1 MGRRSVTD
9 FIERLRQ
16 RKVVQWAL
24 AYGAAAF
31 AVIQVLDIVVQRFG
45 WPDLLERL
53 VIVALPLGLVVTLVL
68 VWYHGE
74 RGAQR
79 ATGTELLILAL
90 LFAIG
95 GGALWRIAQA
105 PPDAPRGTARVK
117 EVVAP
122 LTPTMAAPTE
132 KSIAVLPFE
141 NLSHDADNAYFADG
155 MQEEILTRLAGI
167 GELRV
172 ISRTSTEKYLS
183 HPDNLKT
190 IAAEL
195 GVATILEGSVQKS
208 GNDVRINVQLIDAQR
223 DSHLW
228 AQTFDR
234 ELNNVFAVES
244 EVSQQIADVLKAR
257 LSPREVTTL
266 AKAPT
271 HNSAAFD
278 AFLKAEFH
286 YQRANQAWSETEFDA
301 AIAGYRQAIAL
312 DPSFALAYAQLG
324 YSQMLR
330 HWFVERSD
338 DDRLAEIRATIGK
351 ALALDPDLPDGHN
364 ALGFYLYWGHL
375 DYDAAIVELQ
385 RVLELAPSDARA
397 LLGLAAIYRRKGE
410 WTQSLLAFER
420 GLVISPRDSNLAG
433 EYGITFALLRR
444 YADAEQQLRIAL
456 AIAPENASA
465 KDALMMARLMDAS
478 DIDGARAAFTPPP
491 DWRISGQA
499 LLGGD
504 IVHVVNTRAYAD
516 VFARDFQSALHE
528 WDSAPNHTEDDKTA
542 QRVARVVIKMVA
554 GQKSGLQ
561 AECAELKPLV
571 EAAIQHQPKSLGI
584 LDQSSWVDLCLGR
597 NEEAMR
603 TARQASELLPL
614 SKDAYFGV
622 YSVEGLAEIDAQAGA
637 ADQALPLIEQLL
649 QIPAGMSMTVERL
662 KHDPVWDPI
671 RADRRFHK
679 LIADDAS
686 QAMK

>member
-1 MGRRSVTD
+1 MGCRSVTD
-9 FIERLRQ
+9 LIERLRQ

-31 AVIQVLDIVVQRFG
+31 AVIQVLDIVAQRFG
-45 WPDLLERL
+45 WPDVLERL
-53 VIVALPLGLVVTLVL
+53 VIVALPLGLVVTLVV

-79 ATGTELLILAL
+79 VTGAELLILAL

-95 GGALWRIAQA
+95 GGALWRVAHG
-105 PPDAPRGTARVK
+105 PPETPSGAAVAKGI
-117 EVVAP
+117 VAP
-122 LTPTMAAPTE
+122 GMPTMTAPTE

-141 NLSHDADNAYFADG
+141 NLSHEADNAYFADG

-167 GELRV
+167 GELKV
-172 ISRTSTEKYLS
+172 ISRTSTEKYIS

-234 ELNNVFAVES
+234 ELKNVFAVES

-257 LSPREVTTL
+257 LSPREATTL
-266 AKAPT
+266 AKAAT
-271 HNSAAFD
+271 RNSAAFD
-278 AFLKAEFH
+278 EFLKAEFH
-286 YQRANQAWSETEFDA
+286 SKRANYAWSETEFQA

-324 YSQMLR
+324 YCQMLR
-330 HWFVERSD
+330 HWFVGRSD
-338 DDRLAEIRATIGK
+338 EDTLAEIRTTVDR
-351 ALALDPDLPDGHN
+351 ALALDPDLPDAHN
-364 ALGFYLYWGHL
+364 ALGYYLYWGHR

-385 RVLELAPSDARA
+385 RVLKLAPSDARA
-397 LLGLAAIYRRKGE
+397 LVGLGAIYRRKGE

-420 GLVISPRDSNLAG
+420 GLVISPRDSNMAG

-444 YADAEQQLRIAL
+444 YAEAEQQLGVAL

-465 KDALMMARLMDAS
+465 KDALMMSHLVGAG
-478 DIDGARAAFTPPP
+478 DIDGARAAFDPPP

-504 IVHVVNTRAYAD
+504 IVHLVNTRAYAD
-516 VFARDFQSALHE
+516 VFARDFESAQRE
-528 WDSAPNHTEDDKTA
+528 WDSAPNETDDDKVA
-542 QRVARVVIKMVA
+542 QRVARVVIKILA
-554 GQKSGLQ
+554 GQKSSLQ
-561 AECAELKPLV
+561 AECTELKPLV
-571 EAAIQHQPKSLGI
+571 EAAIQRQPKSPGI

-597 NEEAMR
+597 NEDGMHA
-603 TARQASELLPL
+603 ARQASELLPL

-622 YSVEGLAEIDAQAGA
+622 YSVEALAEIDAQAGA
-637 ADQALPLIEQLL
+637 PDQALALIEQLL

-671 RADRRFHK
+671 RADPRFHK
-679 LIADDAS
+679 LIVDGAS

>member
-9 FIERLRQ
+9 LIERLKQ

-31 AVIQVLDIVVQRFG
+31 AVIQALDIVAQRFG
-45 WPDLLERL
+45 WPDVLERL

-79 ATGTELLILAL
+79 VTGTELLILAL

-95 GGALWRIAQA
+95 GGALWRVAQGPPEARSAATSAKSAGA
-105 PPDAPRGTARVK
+105 PM
-117 EVVAP
+117 
-122 LTPTMAAPTE
+122 TPIMAGPTE

-167 GELRV
+167 GELKV
-172 ISRTSTEKYLS
+172 ISRTSTEKYIS

-208 GNDVRINVQLIDAQR
+208 GSDVRINVQLIDAQR

-257 LSPREVTTL
+257 LSPREAATL

-271 HNSAAFD
+271 RNSAAFD

-286 YQRANQAWSETEFDA
+286 YQRANVAWNETEFDA

-312 DPSFALAYAQLG
+312 DPLFALAYAQLG
-324 YSQMLR
+324 YCQMLR
-330 HWFVERSD
+330 HWFVERWD
-338 DDRLAEIRATIGK
+338 DDKLAEIRATIGK

-364 ALGFYLYWGHL
+364 ALGYYLYWGHL

-397 LLGLAAIYRRKGE
+397 LVGLGAIYRRKGE
-410 WTQSLLAFER
+410 WTKSLLAFER
-420 GLVISPRDSNLAG
+420 GLVLSPRDSNMAG

-444 YADAEQQLRIAL
+444 YAEAERQLRIAL

-478 DIDGARAAFTPPP
+478 DLDGARAAFNPPP
-491 DWRISGQA
+491 DWRISGLA

-504 IVHVVNTRAYAD
+504 IVHIVNTRAYAD
-516 VFARDFQSALHE
+516 VFARDFQSALRE
-528 WDSAPNHTEDDKTA
+528 WDSAPDRTEDDKTA
-542 QRVARVVIKMVA
+542 QRVARVVIKMLA
-554 GQKSGLQ
+554 GQKSSLQ
-561 AECAELKPLV
+561 AECKELKPLV

-622 YSVEGLAEIDAQAGA
+622 YSLEGLAEIDAQAGA
-637 ADQALPLIEQLL
+637 ADQAFPLIEQLL
-649 QIPAGMSMTVERL
+649 QIPAGESMTVERL
-662 KHDPVWDPI
+662 KHDPVWDSI
-671 RADRRFHK
+671 RADPRFHK
-679 LIADDAS
+679 LIVDDAS
-686 QAMK
+686 QATK

>member
-1 MGRRSVTD
+1 MTNL
-9 FIERLRQ
+9 IERLRQ

-45 WPDLLERL
+45 WPDVLERL
-53 VIVALPLGLVVTLVL
+53 VIVALPLGLVVTLVV

-79 ATGTELLILAL
+79 VTGTELLILAL
-90 LFAIG
+90 LFAIS
-95 GGALWRIAQA
+95 GGALWRVAQSPPEA
-105 PPDAPRGTARVK
+105 PSATSSAK
-117 EVVAP
+117 KVAP
-122 LTPTMAAPTE
+122 APTAAPMQ

-141 NLSHDADNAYFADG
+141 NLSHDPDNAYFADG

-167 GELRV
+167 GELKV

-195 GVATILEGSVQKS
+195 GVAVILEGSVQKS
-208 GNDVRINVQLIDAQR
+208 GNDVRINVQLMDAQK
-223 DSHLW
+223 DTHLW

-257 LSPREVTTL
+257 LSPREATTL
-266 AKAPT
+266 AKATTRNP
-271 HNSAAFD
+271 AAFD

-286 YQRANQAWSETEFDA
+286 TNRANYAWSETEFKS

-312 DPSFALAYAQLG
+312 DPSYALAYAQLG
-324 YSQMLR
+324 FCQMLR

-338 DDRLAEIRATIGK
+338 DDTLAEIRSTIGK
-351 ALALDPDLPDGHN
+351 ALALNPDLPEAHN
-364 ALGFYLYWGHL
+364 ALGSYLYWGHR
-375 DYDAAIVELQ
+375 DYDAAIVEFQ

-397 LLGLAAIYRRKGE
+397 LVSLAAIYRRKGE
-410 WTQSLLAFER
+410 WTQSLQAFER
-420 GLVISPRDSNLAG
+420 GLVISPRDSSLAG

-444 YADAEQQLRIAL
+444 YAEAEQQLGIAL
-456 AIAPENASA
+456 AIAPDNASA
-465 KDALMMARLMDAS
+465 TDALMMARLLGAS
-478 DIDGARAAFTPPP
+478 DIDGARAAFDPPP
-491 DWRISGQA
+491 EWRISGQA

-504 IVHVVNTRAYAD
+504 LVHTVNTRAYAD
-516 VFARDFQSALHE
+516 VFARDFESAQRE
-528 WDSAPNHTEDDKTA
+528 WNSAPKETDDDRTA
-542 QRVARVVIKMVA
+542 QRVARVVIKMLA
-554 GQKSGLQ
+554 GQKSSLQ
-561 AECAELKPLV
+561 AECTELEPRV
-571 EAAIQHQPKSLGI
+571 EAAIQRQPKSLGI
-584 LDQSSWVDLCLGR
+584 LDKLSWVELCLGR
-597 NEEAMR
+597 NEDAMR
-603 TARQASELLPL
+603 TARHASDLLPL

-622 YSVEGLAEIDAQAGA
+622 YSVEALAEIDAQAGA
-637 ADQALPLIEQLL
+637 PDQALALIEQLL

-671 RADRRFHK
+671 RADPRFHR
-679 LIADDAS
+679 LIVDGAS